1 MTVFIAIAVLMT
13 LLVIAWL
20 AYALMRKNFVQGVNS
35 EHLNVAIHRDQLKGL
50 ENDLARGVI
59 SQHDFETTR
68 DELQIRLLEDT
79 QANPTAATAKAH
91 SVWTSKLTA
100 AAIGLLMPVL
110 AAGIYWK
117 LGAPQALNP
126 SVANAI
132 QDPQIRQMVEAL
144 EAKLKANPDNP
155 QGWAMLARSYMVLGR
170 VDEAE
175 AMFTKAG
182 DALNTNPDIMV
193 EFADLLAV
201 KANNNIEGRPLEM
214 VNKALQINPKHPM
227 GLMMTGVAAYRR
239 SDFKLAIDQW
249 EKLLAVL
256 EPGSTDAQQVQAN
269 IDDAKVQ
276 AGMKPAGSGGQAG
289 MLPPVS
295 DQAAANTSPEM
306 VNQMVDRLAERLK
319 KQPDDIA
326 GWARLAH
333 AYKVQGRLPEA
344 GQAYAKTGKL
354 LDTDAEVMLQYA
366 DVLAMQANNN
376 LSGKPFELIQKALK
390 IDPKNAMALMMAGQA
405 TYKAADYKN
414 AIGYWEKVLAVLPPN
429 SPDVA
434 QVQAEI
440 ADAKAKL
447 GTKP

>member
-20 AYALMRKNFVQGVNS
+20 AYALMRKNTVQGVDS
-35 EHLNVAIHRDQLKGL
+35 EHLNVAIHRDQLKAL
-50 ENDLARGVI
+50 EHDLARGVI

-79 QANPTAATAKAH
+79 QANPSAPTTQAT
-91 SVWTSKLTA
+91 SVWTPKLTA

-110 AAGIYWK
+110 AAGIYWQ
-117 LGAPQALNP
+117 LGAPQSLTP
-126 SVANAI
+126 SAARGI
-132 QDPQIRQMVEAL
+132 QDPQVRQMVESL
-144 EAKLKANPDNP
+144 EAKLKENPNNP
-155 QGWAMLARSYMVLGR
+155 QGWAMLARSYLVMGR

-175 AMFTKAG
+175 ATFLKIG
-182 DALNTNPDIMV
+182 DALNTNPDLMV

-201 KANNNIEGRPLEM
+201 KANNNIEGRPLEL
-214 VNKALQINPKHPM
+214 VSKALQINPHHPM

-239 SDFKLAIDQW
+239 GDFKLAIGQW
-249 EKLLAVL
+249 EKLLTVL
-256 EPGSTDAQQVQAN
+256 EPGSQDAQQVQAN
-269 IDDAKVQ
+269 IDDAKAQ
-276 AGMKPAGSGGQAG
+276 AGMAAAGTNGQAG

-295 DQAAANTSPEM
+295 EQAAANASPDM

-344 GQAYAKTGKL
+344 SQAYAKTGKL

-376 LSGKPFELIQKALK
+376 LAGKPFELVQKALK
-390 IDPKNAMALMMAGQA
+390 IDPKNPMALMMAGQA
-405 TYKAADYKN
+405 SYKAANYQQ
-414 AIGYWEKVLAVLPPN
+414 AVGYWERVLALLPPN
-429 SPDVA
+429 SQDA
-434 QVQAEI
+434 LQVQAEI
-440 ADAKAKL
+440 ADAKSKL
-447 GTKP
+447 GGKN